1 MRFAR
6 LIALI
11 PTLAGLI
18 SIASAVY
25 GFRSVDFIESSLTTA
40 RFFDNPD
47 YGSASSETW
56 RSGYMNAMGLF
67 LGFGVLALVAAVA
80 LFYRQRWG
88 KYLWLTL
95 VVVAAASAIP
105 GLPHDNAA
113 WLWLAGC
120 MAVLAISWLGL
131 RKSDGATAAAP

>member
-6 LIALI
+6 LIAMI
-11 PTLAGLI
+11 PALAGLI

-25 GFRSVDFIESSLTTA
+25 GFRSLDFIESSLTTA

-47 YGSASSETW
+47 YGNASSETW

-67 LGFGVLALVAAVA
+67 LGFGLLALVAAVA

-95 VVVAAASAIP
+95 VVVVAASAIP
-105 GLPHDNAA
+105 ELPHDNAA

-120 MAVLAISWLGL
+120 MAILAISWLGL
-131 RKSDGATAAAP
+131 RKSDGAPAAAP